1 MNQFRDWGFSTD
13 WWQGKKG
20 EYWVLGQTILS
31 VGFVLLPVYTPTNL
45 QLLAE
50 QNQWIAWAGTLFFGM
65 IAAVLLI
72 GGGLHLGENLTP
84 LPHPKKDSQ
93 LVTTGIYS
101 MVRHPLYGGV
111 VFLAIAYG
119 FWQWSLTHLIGAVV
133 LFIFFNLKANRE
145 EIWLQ
150 DKFNDYGNY
159 RDQVKKLIPWLY

>member
-50 QNQWIAWAGTLFFGM
+50 QNQWIAWASTLFFCM